1 MGYCRGC
8 GHRGDGGG
16 SGDGSGGCGDGGGS
30 DSGRVCCCC
39 CCDMSGLGII
49 DGMRMTRY
57 RMTTSSGTAT
67 VGISR
72 RVPSSPSPG
81 TSNGCKPHTTSHYRN
96 CLFCLMRISCHIF
109 RQIWHG
115 YVNRAVK
122 RMNLLCF
129 TRWHILLCPF
139 RYAIR
144 FNTLNW
150 NNKTSK
156 KW

>member
-8 GHRGDGGG
+8 GRCGDGDGGVDG
-16 SGDGSGGCGDGGGS
+16 SGGDGSGGCGDGGGS
-30 DSGRVCCCC
+30 DSGGDRVCCCC

-81 TSNGCKPHTTSHYRN
+81 TSNGCKPHISHYHTTV
-96 CLFCLMRISCHIF
+96 CFVL
-109 RQIWHG
+109 
-115 YVNRAVK
+115 RAS
-122 RMNLLCF
+122 RAASLDEYDTDLC
-129 TRWHILLCPF
+129 
-139 RYAIR
+139 
-144 FNTLNW
+144 
-150 NNKTSK
+150 
-156 KW
+156 

>member
-8 GHRGDGGG
+8 GRRGDGGG

-57 RMTTSSGTAT
+57 RMTTSSCTAT
-67 VGISR
+67 VGISH

-81 TSNGCKPHTTSHYRN
+81 TSNGCKPHTSHYRN
-96 CLFCLMRISCHIF
+96 CLFYLIRIF
-109 RQIWHG
+109 RQIWH
-115 YVNRAVK
+115 RDI
-122 RMNLLCF
+122 C
-129 TRWHILLCPF
+129 
-139 RYAIR
+139 
-144 FNTLNW
+144 
-150 NNKTSK
+150 
-156 KW
+156 